1 MFAWT
6 TVVKWAPEEAAVT
19 KAWAFASNSP
29 QLCRDSAPGIGLF
42 MTIIDD
48 IISYWLKLSLQVT
61 RPNFVAI
68 PPLELVCLWQ
78 L

>member
-6 TVVKWAPEEAAVT
+6 TVVKWAPEEAAVI
-19 KAWAFASNSP
+19 KARAFASNSP

-48 IISYWLKLSLQVT
+48 IISYWLKLSLPVNL
-61 RPNFVAI
+61 PNFVAV
-68 PPLELVCLWQ
+68 PPLVLICNDL
-78 L
+78 